1 MQQSPRS
8 DVDLMGGETA
18 PCNDSAWGP
27 VSAFEGIPGQVR
39 PYHEYFESPASSW
52 CVQHPDQGFQNLMRH
67 ASIWNR
73 EGFTGDLNK
82 GRDLL
87 SEEIL
92 DTRRRLGHIF
102 QCSDRCSK
110 IYILSKIVKEEIEK
124 LNKYII
130 IKVTWQLQI

>member
-1 MQQSPRS
+1 MQQSPCS
-8 DVDLMGGETA
+8 NVDLMGGETV
-18 PCNDSAWGP
+18 PCSDLAWGP

-39 PYHEYFESPASSW
+39 PYREYLESPASSW
-52 CVQHPDQGFQNLMRH
+52 CGQHPDQGFQTLMRH

-73 EGFTGDLNK
+73 GFIGDLNK

-92 DTRRRLGHIF
+92 DTRKRLGHIF

-110 IYILSKIVKEEIEK
+110 IYILSKLFKEEIEK

-130 IKVTWQLQI
+130 IKVIWLLEI

>member
-1 MQQSPRS
+1 
-8 DVDLMGGETA
+8 
-18 PCNDSAWGP
+18 
-27 VSAFEGIPGQVR
+27 
-39 PYHEYFESPASSW
+39 
-52 CVQHPDQGFQNLMRH
+52 MRH

-73 EGFTGDLNK
+73 DGFTGDFNQ

-92 DTRRRLGHIF
+92 DTRKRLGHIF

-130 IKVTWQLQI
+130 IKVI

>member
-1 MQQSPRS
+1 M
-8 DVDLMGGETA
+8 
-18 PCNDSAWGP
+18 
-27 VSAFEGIPGQVR
+27 
-39 PYHEYFESPASSW
+39 YFESPTSSW
-52 CVQHPDQGFQNLMRH
+52 CIQHPDQGFQTLMRH

-92 DTRRRLGHIF
+92 DTRKRLGHIF

-130 IKVTWQLQI
+130 IKVT